1 MAKKALVIIFSLIAV
16 IAIIFVLWNFVFGQ
30 DVVAQV
36 MNKFIAKINNMWNS
50 VTGSQ
55 DGLIPEM
62 ETSANSTM
70 SGGW

>member
-36 MNKFIAKINNMWNS
+36 MNKFIVKINNMWNS
-50 VTGSQ
+50 VTDSQ

>member
-50 VTGSQ
+50 VTDSQ

>member
-1 MAKKALVIIFSLIAV
+1 MTKKVLVIIFSLIAV

-36 MNKFIAKINNMWNS
+36 MNKFIVKINNMWNS
-50 VTGSQ
+50 VTDSQ

-62 ETSANSTM
+62 ETSANSIM

>member
-36 MNKFIAKINNMWNS
+36 MNKFIGRINEMWKS
-50 VTGSQ
+50 VTKSS
-55 DGLIPEM
+55 DNLIPEM

-70 SGGW
+70 GGDW